1 MVIKMTIKEIETYYR
16 NMADGYAREALELR
30 HKAEDC
36 ESIKDFDKAIAWYT
50 LSAENFKKS
59 RLCTDFVNK
68 LVEMEILEACK

>member
-1 MVIKMTIKEIETYYR
+1 MKMTIREIEDYYR
-16 NMADGYAREALELR
+16 IMADDYEREALELR

-68 LVEMEILEACK
+68 LVEMEILESTK

>member
-1 MVIKMTIKEIETYYR
+1 MTFKEIEDYYKK
-16 NMADGYAREALELR
+16 MAGDYEREALELR
-30 HKAEDC
+30 HRAEDC

-68 LVEMEILEACK
+68 LVEMEILEACKQK